1 MADKPTKRERKDEAK
16 RRRLE
21 EMRRRQR
28 RARMRKIYTMATVA
42 AVLVA
47 IVAVVLVSR
56 ASNQRAREAAAKLA
70 ASAGCEP
77 PKEYPS
83 EGQEHITPPAKASY
97 KTDPPTSGS
106 HYATPGDQ
114 KTGLPPAPGP
124 TGVLAQALPDENH
137 VHNLEHG
144 HVLIHYQQGAINEAQ
159 LESLKALVQ
168 KDPTWVMLAP
178 RQNRDTKIAF
188 TAWQVLQKCN
198 EPNDNIDKVA
208 ADFIKRFKDKGPES
222 AAGSPIFQTPP
233 PAPAATGSPKA
244 TTTPKASGSPKATT
258 TPKATATPSS

>member
-42 AVLVA
+42 AVLLA

-70 ASAGCEP
+70 GAAGCEP
-77 PKEYPS
+77 LKEYPG
-83 EGQEHITPPAKASY
+83 EGQDHITPPAKAAY
-97 KTDPPTSGS
+97 KTDPPTSGP
-106 HYATPGDQ
+106 HYATGGDQ

-124 TGVLAQALPDENH
+124 TGVLAQALPDENQ

-144 HVLIHYQQGAINEAQ
+144 QVLIQYQQGAINAEQ
-159 LESLKALVQ
+159 LAALEALVQ

-178 RQNRDTKIAF
+178 RQNRDAKIAF
-188 TAWQVLQKCN
+188 SAWQVLQKCN
-198 EPNDNIDKVA
+198 EPNDKIAEA
-208 ADFIKRFKDKGPES
+208 AAEFIKRFKEKGPES
-222 AAGSPIFQTPP
+222 VAGSPIFQTPP
-233 PAPAATGSPKA
+233 PAPAATASPKATGSPKTTGSPKA
-244 TTTPKASGSPKATT
+244 TTS
-258 TPKATATPSS
+258 PKATATPSS